1 MRPFLA
7 ALILIVGTIPV
18 GAQWLDRLTP
28 GIPRTPR
35 WQAEPHRACATRPRR
50 QARFNGDMERASSR
64 NAR

>member
-1 MRPFLA
+1 MRLFLA

-18 GAQWLDRLTP
+18 GPSGWTAHSGHSTH
-28 GIPRTPR
+28 TR